1 MKKFFFPQL
10 AGLTLILAVFAA
22 ACGSAPAATT
32 PTPTALPPVVDAAG
46 TTAEGNVEPL
56 QYANLSFAIG
66 GEVAEVLVKEG
77 DAVKAGDVI
86 ARLRTDELQ
95 GAIAQAEAGVA
106 TAKANEA
113 KYKEQLPQ
121 QIASAAA
128 DVQSAQAQ
136 IAGASAKRANDAEVA
151 AAEAA
156 LAQAQL
162 NQKQAEDAY
171 KRVIDRKLFGP
182 TEEQARLVVE
192 NAKRATEAA
201 QIRLDQLKRG
211 SPSDRANAASFAAAT
226 AQLEAAQANLAQ
238 LQSEA
243 NGQPNP
249 TYAAAIQQ
257 AEAAL
262 QSAQARLP
270 DAEMRAPFAGTVAQ
284 LTIKVGETV
293 APGAPIAI
301 LADLAGLQVVTNDL
315 TEIKVPAVNVGQ
327 KVTVKA
333 DALPDQAFNGEVV
346 SIGALYQEKSG
357 DIVYPVKIKLL
368 DADPR
373 LRWGMTVNVTFTK

>member
-1 MKKFFFPQL
+1 MSKRVL
-10 AGLTLILAVFAA
+10 MVLMILAVFAA
-22 ACGSAPAATT
+22 ACGSAPAAAT
-32 PTPTALPPVVDAAG
+32 PAPTALPAVKDNAA
-46 TTAEGNVEPL
+46 TAAEGKLEPL
-56 QYANLSFAIG
+56 QFANLSFAAG

-77 DAVKAGDVI
+77 DTVKAGDVL

-95 GAIAQAEAGVA
+95 AAVARAEAGVA
-106 TAKANEA
+106 AAKANEA

-121 QIASAAA
+121 QIASAEAN
-128 DVQSAQAQ
+128 VRSAQAQ

-151 AAEAA
+151 AAQAA

-162 NQKQAEDAY
+162 DQKQAEDAY
-171 KRVIDRKLFGP
+171 KRVIDKKLFGP
-182 TEEQARLVVE
+182 TEEQARLAVE
-192 NAKRATEAA
+192 NARRATEAA

-211 SPSDRANAASFAAAT
+211 SPSDRANAAGIAAAT
-226 AQLEAAQANLAQ
+226 AQLKAAEANLAQ
-238 LQSEA
+238 LQAEA
-243 NGQPNP
+243 SGQPNP

-262 QSAQARLP
+262 ASAQARLA
-270 DAEMRAPFAGTVAQ
+270 DMEVRGPFAGTIAQ
-284 LTIKVGETV
+284 LSIKVGETV

-301 LADLAGLQVVTNDL
+301 LADLSGLQVVTDDL
-315 TEIKVPAVNVGQ
+315 TEIKVPTIGVGQ

-333 DALPDQAFNGEVV
+333 DALPDLTFNGEVA

-357 DIVYPVKIKLL
+357 DIVYPVKVKLL

-373 LRWGMTVNVTFTK
+373 LRWGMTVNVTFAK